1 MLADPPAT
9 PVAMLRQ
16 QRTDLRQLRR
26 TNETALKDAR
36 FKHSTEYGGR
46 RKWSPEQNEKIFR
59 PLNPPKKTPKS
70 TLP

>member
-1 MLADPPAT
+1 
-9 PVAMLRQ
+9 
-16 QRTDLRQLRR
+16 LRQLRR